1 MAEVI
6 YVDMDEPENVWV
18 IDEDEWESLSKFST
32 ISDPFHAAR
41 QKKAIHKIPS
51 LEMQN
56 AFDCASRVFLAS
68 GLAYPS
74 ELMNVPVSLLTPFNK
89 DFYRR
94 VEDGDVV
101 LHLDK
106 LLQGRMV
113 EFKKIYMIPKK
124 VGEADIK
131 VAYQCRQFPDAVVGK
146 IKVEVLA
153 EDTE

>member
-1 MAEVI
+1 M
-6 YVDMDEPENVWV
+6 
-18 IDEDEWESLSKFST
+18 
-32 ISDPFHAAR
+32 
-41 QKKAIHKIPS
+41 
-51 LEMQN
+51 
-56 AFDCASRVFLAS
+56 
-68 GLAYPS
+68 
-74 ELMNVPVSLLTPFNK
+74 
-89 DFYRR
+89 
-94 VEDGDVV
+94 
-101 LHLDK
+101 DK

>member
-1 MAEVI
+1 MFRL
-6 YVDMDEPENVWV
+6 
-18 IDEDEWESLSKFST
+18 SLSY
-32 ISDPFHAAR
+32 
-41 QKKAIHKIPS
+41 IH
-51 LEMQN
+51 
-56 AFDCASRVFLAS
+56 
-68 GLAYPS
+68 
-74 ELMNVPVSLLTPFNK
+74 FNK
-89 DFYRR
+89 DFYVE

-101 LHLDK
+101 LAFGQAAARK
-106 LLQGRMV
+106 NV